1 MDHIKDLHNLDPA
14 QILQLLQE
22 AKEKDGP
29 KDLSPVLKLLNHS
42 HKGVKE
48 LAKELILQKAGP
60 GDVEKIIPYLNQ
72 RDPEARNLAVEILYC
87 LVDQNLA
94 AVGNLLACGKEDLA
108 IYACQILGYSK
119 KEASIAFLKKALD
132 AHSPNTRNAAAM
144 ALEKNQ
150 ADFDFTFLIEA
161 LKKETEQWV
170 KFSILEVIAKKGRL
184 AHTRALFGPLESE
197 PDFIKLSILE
207 ILAKLG
213 NLNTADKLHV
223 YCTQYEGALFS
234 AYAKCLLA
242 IISRFDIQQVAQRPK
257 VIGQL
262 ANIIEKNGQPWETY
276 QAIQM
281 LASLKEE
288 KFAPLFEKRL
298 SHQHPLVRIA
308 AIEGLCSLPR
318 KDTKDMLNGFLN
330 DPSPEVRDA
339 VSEIINGKKT

>member
-1 MDHIKDLHNLDPA
+1 MDKIRDFNKLDPE
-14 QILQLLQE
+14 QILQLLQA
-22 AKEKDGP
+22 AKAKDGP
-29 KDLSPVLKLLNHS
+29 KDISPVLKLLNHS

-60 GDVEKIIPYLNQ
+60 EDVEKIIPYLNQ
-72 RDPEARNLAVEILYC
+72 RDPEARNLAVEILYY

-119 KEASIAFLKKALD
+119 KQASIPFLKKALD
-132 AHSPNTRNAAAM
+132 AHDPNTRNAAAM

-150 ADFDFTFLIEA
+150 ADFDFAFLIEA
-161 LKKETEQWV
+161 LRRETEQWV

-184 AHTRALFGPLESE
+184 EHTRALFGLLESE

-213 NLNTADKLHV
+213 NLDTADKLDAF
-223 YCTQYEGALFS
+223 CTQYEGALFS
-234 AYAKCLLA
+234 AYAKCLLT
-242 IISRFDIQQVAQRPK
+242 IIGRFDNHGVAQRPK

-262 ANIIEKNGQPWETY
+262 TNIIEKNGQPWETY

-288 KFAPLFEKRL
+288 KFTPLFEKRL

-308 AIEGLCSLPR
+308 AIEGLSSLPHQGI
-318 KDTKDMLNGFLN
+318 KDMLNGFLN

-339 VSEIINGKKT
+339 VSKIINSKKA